1 MDDQRQAA
9 IEELRL
15 NGELSDRL
23 EHLLAL
29 EAEGKLSK
37 EEVNAEFKKEARR
50 EMAKEKHGQ
59 GSEIL
64 RHAARTGKNAAVGI
78 ASIAD
83 IPNLAALG
91 LYASGLRDKPQ
102 FYGSKADKVADY
114 IDEKTDDY
122 THPHSDKEEI
132 ADTSTQ
138 AMATIPGL
146 QAIGLAS
153 KAAKLSKLGNG
164 LQKVGAMKPSSLAS
178 AAAAGAASEKVSQDH
193 PDKPLMSFLASM
205 GAGAGASG
213 AINKLGRAGKI
224 NKEALRAFTEADI
237 PFGWGD
243 IVQDRATQVN
253 MMKLPTQLGAG
264 KVMDKHTSGQRRGV
278 KKGLGDIESKAL
290 KEGKREATVVRGAEN
305 TLLHKKAQ
313 HSRRYDKHREHLK
326 QLPDTSIELKHVHE
340 WLDAQPPEIRAEILK
355 GNSKT
360 AKYARELLKMGE
372 ESPDIDYSQPLDK
385 ILNSV
390 DSSKKPKMSYELHQR
405 KTSDIGKN
413 VQTDK
418 AQKNYTEA
426 ELSHLYGLM
435 KKDQHDIGDRLLKHV
450 GKDAHENWRR
460 MGGMYK
466 DYVVEEAPH
475 LNKMLENAK
484 KTDSG
489 RYSSV
494 GREYD
499 INKNV
504 MHDVKGEAKG
514 IQFILDGLESPKER
528 SGFVKSIM
536 EQLGQRGGEFNYN
549 VLQTEFDKLSSP
561 AKKILLRGLGEE
573 KDKFKESLI
582 AVRRLKKVQGE
593 GNPSGTAKHLS
604 KRQILNSIK
613 NYGHAKY
620 LTSPEVVD
628 WKIASREK
636 GAQSKALLEGA
647 LRGLV
652 AGG

>member
-1 MDDQRQAA
+1 MDKRQAA

-29 EAEGKLSK
+29 EEEGKISRD
-37 EEVNAEFKKEARR
+37 EVNAEFKKEARR

-59 GSEIL
+59 RSEIL
-64 RHAARTGKNAAVGI
+64 RHAARTGKNTAVGI

-91 LYASGLRDKPQ
+91 LYAAGLRDKPK
-102 FYGSKADKVADY
+102 FYESRAEKLANY
-114 IDEKTDDY
+114 IDRKSDDY
-122 THPHSDKEEI
+122 THPHSDNEEI
-132 ADTSTQ
+132 ADTATQ
-138 AMATIPGL
+138 AIATLPGL
-146 QAIGLAS
+146 QAAGIAA
-153 KAAKLSKLGNG
+153 KAAKLAKLGKG
-164 LQKVGAMKPSSLAS
+164 LKSTGSFKPASVSS

-193 PDKPLMSFLASM
+193 PDKPLMSLLASI
-205 GAGAGASG
+205 GAGAGTSG

-243 IVQDRATQVN
+243 IVQDRATQVE

-264 KVMDKHTSGQRRGV
+264 RVMEKHTSGQRRGV
-278 KKGLGDIESKAL
+278 KKGLGDIESKAF
-290 KEGKREATVVRGAEN
+290 KEGKREAIAVKGAEN
-305 TLLHKKAQ
+305 TLGQKKAQ
-313 HSRRYDKHREHLK
+313 HSRRYDKHAENIK
-326 QLPDTSIELKHVHE
+326 KLPDSDIEMNNVYE
-340 WLDAQPPEIRAEILK
+340 WLDSLSPEMKAEALK

-360 AKYARELLKMGE
+360 AKFLRNFLKIGDDIPE
-372 ESPDIDYSQPLDK
+372 IDYSQPLHK
-385 ILNSV
+385 IMAQV
-390 DSSKKPKMSYELHQR
+390 DGKKNVPKLSNEMHTH
-405 KTSDIGKN
+405 KTSEIGKH
-413 VQTDK
+413 VKTDK

-426 ELSHLYGLM
+426 ELAHLYGLM
-435 KKDQHDIGDRLLKHV
+435 KEDQKSIGDRLLKHV

-499 INKNV
+499 INKNI
-504 MHDVKGEAKG
+504 MTDVKGEAKG
-514 IQFILDGLESPKER
+514 VKFILDGLESPKER
-528 SGFVKSIM
+528 AGFVKSIM

-620 LTSPEVVD
+620 LTSPKVVE
-628 WKIASREK
+628 WKMESREK
-636 GAQSKALLEGA
+636 GAKSKALLEGA
-647 LRGLV
+647 LRGLI
-652 AGG
+652 G